1 MREKILIV
9 ENEKP
14 WQELLSTMLRS
25 YYDLHIVDSRDQ
37 VVEKLRNE
45 DIRLAIVNINLLET
59 SPGMPNDQ
67 LGLDVLDL
75 IYTEYSSLPRVVL
88 TGDIQNID
96 TPFSRYSPLGV
107 KEVLFKGQI
116 NNRER
121 LLNVVK
127 RYISPTPISNPENY
141 ANGNVFVGPNGN
153 INAYSGQEI
162 RRVFDDDIEEKGRFI
177 TSNKNRLDVF
187 VLMPFA
193 EKYTTFYEQ
202 VIKTTIE
209 NMNLLCKRA
218 DDFFGPRRIMKDIYR
233 CIEDS
238 KFILADFSGRNPNV
252 FFEVGISH
260 ALGKNVL
267 QLTRTLADVPP
278 KLQSTR
284 CHIYSDTVS
293 GAEKLRP
300 VLESAIREME
310 DTNYPPPF
318 ARKDYRIISRS
329 CFALLPNND
338 IGQQT
343 YNDLID
349 PVMKET
355 ECKCVKSE
363 QIFNSVSVLDEIW
376 DRLNTAEL
384 VIADITGPDA
394 DVFYLTG
401 LACGL
406 GKKIIYLT
414 QSHEEVPFD
423 LKEGSRLIYSLKS
436 YKEAKEA
443 QKALAQIVNELLL
456 H

>member
-1 MREKILIV
+1 
-9 ENEKP
+9 
-14 WQELLSTMLRS
+14 MLHS

-37 VVEKLRNE
+37 VVEKMRNE
-45 DIRLAIVNINLLET
+45 DIRLAIVNINLLVT

-75 IYTEYSSLPRVVL
+75 IYNEYPSLPRVVL

-121 LLNVVK
+121 LLEVVK
-127 RYISPTPISNPENY
+127 RYISSSPISSPEKY
-141 ANGNVFVGPNGN
+141 DDGGVLVAADGYIHAHSEQGVR
-153 INAYSGQEI
+153 QEA
-162 RRVFDDDIEEKGRFI
+162 DNTKEKRQSV
-177 TSNKNRLDVF
+177 TSVRKRLDVF

-193 EKYTTFYEQ
+193 EEYTTFYEQ

-209 NMNLLCKRA
+209 KMNLLCKRA
-218 DDFFGPRRIMKDIYR
+218 DDFFGPRRIMNDIYA

-238 KFILADFSGRNPNV
+238 KFILADFGGRNPNV

-260 ALGKNVL
+260 ALGKSVL

-293 GAEKLRP
+293 GAEKLKP
-300 VLESAIREME
+300 VLENTIKEME
-310 DTNYPPPF
+310 DTNYPPLF
-318 ARKDYRIISRS
+318 ARKDYKVIPKS

-343 YNDLID
+343 YNELIN
-349 PVMKET
+349 PVMNEIKH
-355 ECKCVKSE
+355 KCVKSE

-376 DRLNTAEL
+376 DRLNTVDL
-384 VIADITGPDA
+384 IVADITGRDA

-401 LACGL
+401 LAYGL
-406 GKKIIYLT
+406 GKRIIYLT
-414 QSHEEVPFD
+414 QDQEDVPFD
-423 LKEGSRLIYSLKS
+423 LKERSCLVYSLKS
-436 YKEAKEA
+436 YKEAMEA
-443 QKALAQIVNELLL
+443 QKALAQIINELL
-456 H
+456 